1 MTEDKFK
8 VLSGFDAET
17 RKYVM
22 YMCSKGCKYYKDK
35 CTKER
40 IVRECARKG
49 LKNKEEQNSI
59 K

>member
-1 MTEDKFK
+1 MTEDKLK

-17 RKYVM
+17 RKYIM

-49 LKNKEEQNSI
+49 LKNKE
-59 K
+59 